1 MKLLLHLMGHLN
13 YSYNTIKVL
22 PGSGE
27 HNKAYNES
35 NAVLLD
41 NAGLHSFFKMSNL
54 TFPFPRFLSLDSLFD
69 FFLGNYSKT
78 HFYMPL
84 L

>member
-1 MKLLLHLMGHLN
+1 MGHLN

-35 NAVLLD
+35 KAVLID
-41 NAGLHSFFKMSNL
+41 NAGLHSFFKMSRQIA
-54 TFPFPRFLSLDSLFD
+54 PVCEDI
-69 FFLGNYSKT
+69 LGCQILVSNFILKTYWYSI
-78 HFYMPL
+78 L
-84 L
+84 

>member
-1 MKLLLHLMGHLN
+1 MGHLN

-35 NAVLLD
+35 NAVLID
-41 NAGLHSFFKMSNL
+41 NAGLHSFFKMSRQIA
-54 TFPFPRFLSLDSLFD
+54 PV
-69 FFLGNYSKT
+69 
-78 HFYMPL
+78 
-84 L
+84 